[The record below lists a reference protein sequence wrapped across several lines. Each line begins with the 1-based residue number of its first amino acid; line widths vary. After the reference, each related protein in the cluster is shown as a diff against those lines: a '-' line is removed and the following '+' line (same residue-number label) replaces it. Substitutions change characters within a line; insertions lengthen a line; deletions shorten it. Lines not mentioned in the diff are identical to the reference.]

1 MISSILLKLVD
12 FALDGIV
19 VAGSIMC
26 VSFVSLAIKI
36 EFTVFFV
43 LEEELKYWAQL
54 KSICINI
61 SFKLIIH

>member
-1 MISSILLKLVD
+1 MISSILLKLVG

-36 EFTVFFV
+36 EFTVFLV